1 MSPVKTLKLLR
12 DIDSLQ
18 ARSEQHFYETV
29 EKEMSSS
36 EESSP
41 MYQRFKKKKH
51 DSDLRANI
59 ELQK

>member
-12 DIDSLQ
+12 DIDALQ

-29 EKEMSSS
+29 EKDMSSS

-41 MYQRFKKKKH
+41 MYQKFKKKKIE
-51 DSDLRANI
+51 SEMKANMA
-59 ELQK
+59 LHK